1 MDTPLIASPSAAR
14 IFCLTSKGIVL
25 YFVTR
30 FVWSKLFIEI
40 LYGVPI
46 IERNMMEINEVK
58 NRLADEG
65 YCIFENLIS
74 PEEAERLDSLARPM
88 MDPMG
93 NDYISLEGALNHF
106 PELAQLCIHPLIL
119 DVAESVLGEGFIIAN
134 NVAMKW
140 CKPGTPQHGLHA
152 DWPTSGALR
161 AGPGSPIPPWN
172 GLQVFWLLTD
182 GTPENGATRIVPFSH
197 HTQRAP
203 QPREL
208 SAGNPSNRQKGFSIC
223 LPQRTLASNRRKH
236 NDRPASHVCEYI
248 LYAQVGIPPAFNL
261 ASSQA
266 ENI

>member
-1 MDTPLIASPSAAR
+1 
-14 IFCLTSKGIVL
+14 
-25 YFVTR
+25 
-30 FVWSKLFIEI
+30 
-40 LYGVPI
+40 
-46 IERNMMEINEVK
+46 MMEINEIK

-65 YCIFENLIS
+65 YCILENLIS
-74 PEEAERLDSLARPM
+74 SEEVERLDSLVRPM

-119 DVAESVLGEGFIIAN
+119 DIAESVLGEGFIIAN

-172 GLQVFWLLTD
+172 GLQVFWMLTD
-182 GTPENGATRIVPFSH
+182 GTPGKRRNTDCAFQPPYAART
-197 HTQRAP
+197 

-208 SAGNPSNRQKGFSIC
+208 SAGNPGNRKKGVGIC
-223 LPQRTLASNRRKH
+223 LPQRTLASDWRKH
-236 NDRPASHVCEYI
+236 DDRSAPHVRKHIYMP
-248 LYAQVGIPPAFNL
+248 LWVHRPPATWPLVKREIYETFPPRL
-261 ASSQA
+261 QELLVHSVEAA
-266 ENI
+266 